1 MPRTEAEAQ
10 SVLHTCFGNEH
21 LSLLKS
27 REGKEIFHKSWRRE
41 ILLEHSRALKQWG
54 GGGDT
59 FLWGD
64 EGLVTECVSFHHYLQ
79 GSPGDGGVPGSD
91 GLKGEKVGKHHILPQ
106 RKICSSDVVSQV
118 EHARQV
124 VKTSFRLPVMHD
136 SLTHLSVYASN
147 ASLHIFSCDLFQKP
161 LLKVKK
167 RTADIHV
174 CHLQNKLNLSSIAVL
189 MQKVVLVVHLLSVVD
204 YVKNRQSLFVK

>member
-27 REGKEIFHKSWRRE
+27 REGKEIFHKSWLRE
-41 ILLEHSRALKQWG
+41 ILLEHSRPLKQWG
-54 GGGDT
+54 GGRGGGDT

-64 EGLVTECVSFHHYLQ
+64 EGLLTECVSFHHYLQ
-79 GSPGDGGVPGSD
+79 GSPGDGGVPGRD
-91 GLKGEKVGKHHILPQ
+91 GLKGEKVGKHHIKFPPQ

-124 VKTSFRLPVMHD
+124 LKTSFRLPVMHV
-136 SLTHLSVYASN
+136 SLTHLSVYASY
-147 ASLHIFSCDLFQKP
+147 ASLHIFLATCSK
-161 LLKVKK
+161 
-167 RTADIHV
+167 
-174 CHLQNKLNLSSIAVL
+174 NLSWKWKSA
-189 MQKVVLVVHLLSVVD
+189 Q
-204 YVKNRQSLFVK
+204 NTFVFVTCRIN